1 MDIFDWREDMTE
13 KEIRQR
19 MWSLTTALAGIRAE
33 VAYEG
38 EQAIEYVVTHPLD
51 LWATCQ
57 FMKKSKCEA

>member
-1 MDIFDWREDMTE
+1 
-13 KEIRQR
+13 

-33 VAYEG
+33 VAYKG